1 MQWEKRPLCVF
12 FFFFIPLGRREV
24 EGIGEEV
31 KNFLIY
37 FWLDEAASSS
47 WDKVWKATNGFPK
60 SSSNSLVLSRNPYL
74 VELEFWPE
82 VICWD

>member
-1 MQWEKRPLCVF
+1 MREKATVCVF
-12 FFFFIPLGRREV
+12 FFFFLPLGRREG

-47 WDKVWKATNGFPK
+47 
-60 SSSNSLVLSRNPYL
+60 
-74 VELEFWPE
+74 
-82 VICWD
+82 

>member
-1 MQWEKRPLCVF
+1 MREKATVCF
-12 FFFFIPLGRREV
+12 FFFFPPLGRREG

-47 WDKVWKATNGFPK
+47 
-60 SSSNSLVLSRNPYL
+60 
-74 VELEFWPE
+74 
-82 VICWD
+82 